1 MVLFKACSPQGCVVT
16 VGTTCILHPSRVQ
29 SQHPRDP
36 GGGCLGS
43 PTLNNSSRT
52 DPAMHQPHS
61 LQARSPPAEQGPP
74 FLPVGPSPR
83 PGVTTAPAEGHSSPH
98 TPVDPSQGVTALNP
112 PGDFPPHGSQTP
124 SASPPWT
131 PMCPHIPS
139 CLARA
144 LEQVPAGKGH
154 GDTVPHVCHP
164 SGHTGPTNHCCPML
178 NPPG

>member
-43 PTLNNSSRT
+43 PTLNNSSKT

-74 FLPVGPSPR
+74 FLPVGPSPG

-112 PGDFPPHGSQTP
+112 PGDFPPMGPRPPLPAHPGPPCALTYP
-124 SASPPWT
+124 RVSPGPWSRCRLGRDT
-131 PMCPHIPS
+131 GTRSPMCAI
-139 CLARA
+139 LRDT
-144 LEQVPAGKGH
+144 PAPQT
-154 GDTVPHVCHP
+154 TVVQC
-164 SGHTGPTNHCCPML
+164 
-178 NPPG
+178 